1 MRGSRVTT
9 QSQEA
14 DSGSRNNSEN
24 SHRRR
29 NTSNTESRRQH
40 SDRRS
45 GSRESGRRYRGYQ
58 TDGERVRRDESR
70 DRQQRGGIDAKI
82 LVTRVTD

>member
-1 MRGSRVTT
+1 MSFLYDVC
-9 QSQEA
+9 
-14 DSGSRNNSEN
+14 NVKL
-24 SHRRR
+24 
-29 NTSNTESRRQH
+29 ESRRQH

-45 GSRESGRRYRGYQ
+45 GSRESGRRYRGNQ